1 MFFKLHQSNSKTNFK
16 MASKKNYNFK
26 KNKGYSSEDEED
38 NFIIDNLVLSLMISD
53 TSDLK
58 EKEEIFSSES
68 NSDEEDINEE
78 TDFFTKEKER
88 YKENN
93 ISDED
98 LMYQYSN
105 KIYFVVK

>member
-1 MFFKLHQSNSKTNFK
+1 
-16 MASKKNYNFK
+16 
-26 KNKGYSSEDEED
+26 
-38 NFIIDNLVLSLMISD
+38 MISD
-53 TSDLK
+53 TSELQ

-68 NSDEEDINEE
+68 NSDVEDINEE
-78 TDFFTKEKER
+78 TDFFTKEK